1 MGTLNKHADDQSGL
15 WLSRGAENTFQG
27 TNHHLSNSENIEN
40 QRPHQQESRRQVGHQ
55 GPTQGGGSHQS
66 TDMLPP
72 SNHPGLALLSIN
84 NVLLP
89 PSINN
94 HSPPKLLS

>member
-1 MGTLNKHADDQSGL
+1 MKTRDPTNKRATDKLDIKDRHEEVVATKAPTCCHPPITL
-15 WLSRGAENTFQG
+15 
-27 TNHHLSNSENIEN
+27 
-40 QRPHQQESRRQVGHQ
+40 
-55 GPTQGGGSHQS
+55 
-66 TDMLPP
+66 

-94 HSPPKLLS
+94 HSPPKLLSTLQKPPVAILPPWT